1 MTYTICIFRRDTEV
15 EIMVQFLNCKV
26 LNTFP
31 IYADAQSFFFVLQ
44 NGMLIM
50 NDNVL

>member
-1 MTYTICIFRRDTEV
+1 MTYTICIFRKDTDV

-31 IYADAQSFFFVLQ
+31 IYADA
-44 NGMLIM
+44 
-50 NDNVL
+50 